1 MRSSQV
7 PLALGRMNAH
17 RLMLAAV
24 LLIVLTGSALAA
36 ALAVFAG
43 QTVPQAEQRK
53 LATSPGT
60 SVLVSGP
67 LTAGQATAV
76 TTALHAAMRSAFG
89 TVPFAFYTA
98 LWSPPLSP
106 PAPAGEPGVSGQPQL
121 QAAAAGAIEANA
133 VLAAGRWPAAPQPGQ
148 PIPAAL
154 PATAASL
161 LHLSAGEVLTLR
173 GRGTSRPVH
182 VRLTGI
188 FRPRDP
194 ASAYWRLDLIGT
206 TGFRSSGQRATYGP
220 LVVNPAAFGQ
230 ALTASSGSWVAE
242 PDLSDITDSQ
252 LGTLAGQI
260 TAEQQLMPQTVTLGY
275 LNTNTN
281 LPAVLGEMASNLVLA
296 HSLLA
301 IGGLQLLL
309 IMAVAVGLTTRLLAG
324 QRHGETALLSARGGA
339 RWQLARMNLAE
350 TALLAAFAIGG
361 GGLAGWWLAGLL
373 AGAGPLRTAGVRVT
387 GIAAGAWWA
396 AAATTALCAAIPL
409 GSALRPASPLTVRVR
424 RGRQAAALGLVQAGA
439 DVALILLAAV
449 AVWQLRR
456 YSAVAPA
463 GNGTL
468 GVDPVLVAAPVLAL
482 GGGTVVL
489 LRLLPAAAAAGNR
502 LARRSRRLAAAMA
515 SWQISRRPVRHA
527 GAALLVVL
535 AVATG
540 TFALSQHQSWVRS
553 ARDQAAFDAGA
564 DVRVDTPQAVSPG
577 QAGTIATAP
586 GARHA
591 MPVAQLGYGTT
602 GQAMAIDAGQA
613 AATVLLR
620 AGLSPLPA
628 AALFRR
634 ISPGGTAPGL
644 VIPGRPALVAV
655 AASLGPASLRL
666 APATAT
672 VSVQDADGNVYAL
685 PAGILTADGRTH
697 ILTAQITPSREAVYP
712 LRLLAVTLGY
722 TLPRAAA
729 RSAAVFTVRGVAAS
743 PVVPGRRGATF
754 AAGTALTGWAPAVSS
769 PELTGLL
776 QTPGATAGRSGTPRA
791 GSWTAA
797 AGGGQALSFS
807 PGYGQATSP
816 AGPAVPIRG
825 QLTLTAGMPS
835 ALAIPGIATQSY
847 LRASG
852 ASVGSI
858 AAISADGAGVP
869 VRIVAAVTAFP
880 TISGSG
886 GGVIVDLAALQDALA
901 DRSLAPAPVSEWWL
915 ATPAARLPA
924 GLTARLPKGSVIT
937 VPGRLAAGLLGDPL
951 SAAPQQALLAIAVAA
966 AVLGAAGC
974 SVGIAA
980 SMRERRSQNALLS
993 ALGVSRAAQA
1003 GQLCLEELMLSLP
1016 AAAAGLALGAALS
1029 WLLVPAVTLTTAAT
1043 APVPAALTEFAW
1055 SRAVP
1060 LAIVVAF
1067 APVLA
1072 AAATVATRADPAAQL
1087 RAAEVA

>member
-1 MRSSQV
+1 
-7 PLALGRMNAH
+7 MNAH
-17 RLMLAAV
+17 RLVLAAV
-24 LLIVLTGSALAA
+24 LLITLTSSALAA
-36 ALAVFAG
+36 ALAIFAG

-53 LATSPGT
+53 LATAPGT

-67 LTAGQATAV
+67 LTAGQAEAV
-76 TTALHAAMRSAFG
+76 TTALHAAMRSALG

-98 LWSPPLSP
+98 LWSAPLSL
-106 PAPAGEPGVSGQPQL
+106 PAPAGTPGQPQL
-121 QAAAAGAIEANA
+121 QAAAPGAIEANA
-133 VLAAGRWPAAPQPGQ
+133 VLAAGRWPTAPQPGQ

-154 PATAASL
+154 PAAAASL

-173 GRGTSRPVH
+173 GRGTARPVH
-182 VRLTGI
+182 IRLTGI

-206 TGFRSSGQRATYGP
+206 AGFRPGGQRTTYGP
-220 LVVNPAAFGQ
+220 LVVSPAAFGQ
-230 ALTASSGSWVAE
+230 ALTATSGSWVAE

-275 LNTNTN
+275 LSMDTN
-281 LPAVLGEMASNLVLA
+281 LPAVLGGMASNLVLA

-309 IMAVAVGLTTRLLAG
+309 IMAVAVGLATRLLAG
-324 QRHGETALLSARGGA
+324 QRQGETALLSARGGA
-339 RWQLARMNLAE
+339 RWQLARLNLAE
-350 TALLAAFAIGG
+350 AALLAAFAIGA
-361 GGLAGWWLAGLL
+361 GGLAGWRLAGLL
-373 AGAGPLRTAGVRVT
+373 TGAGPLRTAGVRVT
-387 GIAAGAWWA
+387 GIAAGDWWA
-396 AAATTALCAAIPL
+396 AAAATALCAAVLL
-409 GSALRPASPLTVRVR
+409 GSALRPASPVTARVR
-424 RGRQAAALGLVQAGA
+424 RGRQAAVLGLVQAGA
-439 DVALILLAAV
+439 DVALVLLAAA

-489 LRLLPAAAAAGNR
+489 LRLLPAAAAAGDR

-540 TFALSQHQSWVRS
+540 MFALSQHQSWVRS

-564 DVRVDTPQAVSPG
+564 DVRVDTPLAVSPG
-577 QAGTIATAP
+577 QAGAIAAAP

-602 GQAMAIDAGQA
+602 GQAMAVDAGQA

-685 PAGILTADGRTH
+685 PAGTLNADGRTH
-697 ILTAQITPSREAVYP
+697 ILTAEITPSRQAVYP

-729 RSAAVFTVRGVAAS
+729 RSAAMFTVGGVAAS
-743 PVVPGRRGATF
+743 PGGLAPAVPIAT
-754 AAGTALTGWAPAVSS
+754 GTALTGWTPAVSS

-776 QTPGATAGRSGTPRA
+776 QTPGATAGRSGAPRA
-791 GSWTAA
+791 GSWIAV

-807 PGYGQATSP
+807 PGYGQATSST
-816 AGPAVPIRG
+816 GPAVPIRG
-825 QLTLTAGMPS
+825 QLTLTAGMPGV
-835 ALAIPGIATQSY
+835 LAIPGIATQSY
-847 LRASG
+847 LRATG

-858 AAISADGAGVP
+858 AAISADGAQVP
-869 VRIVAAVTAFP
+869 VRIAAAVTAFP
-880 TISGSG
+880 TTSGPG

-901 DRSLAPAPVSEWWL
+901 ARSLAPVPVSEWWL

-924 GLTARLPKGSVIT
+924 GLTASLPKGSAVT

-974 SVGIAA
+974 SVGIAT
-980 SMRERRSQNALLS
+980 SMRERRAQNALLS

-1003 GQLCLEELMLSLP
+1003 WQLCLEELMLSLP
-1016 AAAAGLALGAALS
+1016 AAAAGLAMGAALS
-1029 WLLVPAVTLTTAAT
+1029 WLLVPAVTLTTAAI

-1060 LAIVVAF
+1060 LAIAVACV
-1067 APVLA
+1067 PVLA
-1072 AAATVATRADPAAQL
+1072 AAATVATRPDPAAQL
-1087 RAAEVA
+1087 RATEVA